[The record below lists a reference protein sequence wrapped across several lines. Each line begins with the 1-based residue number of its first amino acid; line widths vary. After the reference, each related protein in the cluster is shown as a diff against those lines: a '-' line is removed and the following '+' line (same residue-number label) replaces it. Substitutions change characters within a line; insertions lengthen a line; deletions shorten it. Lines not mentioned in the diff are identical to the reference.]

1 MAKPI
6 KNNKDVF
13 QSYILTMAKYDF
25 SVYEKRILYRLVEM
39 AQKDFQ
45 GIKYRDNMHQLEPTM
60 FGDVDIT
67 MPVRDILRNGETDKN
82 YSNAKKAFKSLA
94 TKGIEYEDDD
104 VWLYTNIIEH
114 PQVKK
119 GTGIATF
126 RVYREIW
133 RCIEN
138 FSKGYRKFELAVTM
152 NFKSVYAMR
161 FYEFL
166 SGQTQPMTYVN
177 EKFQELCDIL
187 KLSKKMRGA
196 QRFEN
201 DILNVAKSELDAS
214 SPYTFTYERVT
225 VPSRGR
231 NGEKVIGYTFYPH
244 YQPKNRDPELE
255 RQELAAK
262 VTPMRAIK
270 TQLRDYLLYN
280 LNWTKDAI
288 AKNKTTLMAAQDCMS
303 VDEIIEFL
311 QKKNHY
317 ARIQEMSHP
326 IGYMVNSLKGRIQ
339 ELKGKQGV

>member
-39 AQKDFQ
+39 AQKDLQ
-45 GIKYRDNMHQLEPTM
+45 GIKFRDNMHQLEPTM

-67 MPVRDILRNGETDKN
+67 LPVRDILRNEDDNN
-82 YSNAKKAFKSLA
+82 YTTAKKAFKSLA
-94 TKGIEYEDDD
+94 NKGLEYEDADT
-104 VWLYTNIIEH
+104 WLFTHIIEH
-114 PQVKK
+114 PEIKK
-119 GTGIATF
+119 GTGVVTF

-138 FSKGYRKFELAVTM
+138 FSKGYRKFELGVTM

-177 EKFQELCDIL
+177 EKFQELCDRF
-187 KLSKKMRGA
+187 KLSQRMRKHDAFEKKV
-196 QRFEN
+196 
-201 DILNVAKSELDAS
+201 LNIAKSELDTSA
-214 SPYTFTYERVT
+214 PYTFTYERVT

-244 YQPKNRDPELE
+244 YQPKNRDTQLE
-255 RQELAAK
+255 QRELAAK

-270 TQLRDYLLYN
+270 TEIRDYLMFN
-280 LNWTKDAI
+280 LSWDKEAI
-288 AKNKTTLMAAQDCMS
+288 AKNKETLMTAQDLMS
-303 VDEIIEFL
+303 TEQLIKFL
-311 QKKNHY
+311 QDKYHET
-317 ARIQEMSHP
+317 RLQDMRRP
-326 IGYMVNSLKGRIQ
+326 IGYMVNSLKGKIKD
-339 ELKGKQGV
+339 LKGK